1 MYFLYRT
8 DWTKANNS
16 ISYRSESIASSC
28 RKCWLNCG
36 LSSVL
41 VELTISCISEQDTI
55 ILCKVNNWLTTYVA
69 PWEFLKRHW
78 KMLAACVP
86 SAATILPASLM
97 CPLNLHVYVESSSIT
112 SNAYQCSTPS
122 EVWFL
127 PFLMQ
132 VAFSGSFVG
141 SPYKSPSL
149 RKWTQYTQCR
159 AFYIQVCWLGYYL
172 IELVKQGTLVSL
184 WFFSEPNPF
193 GANTLFQGHL
203 QIMLIH
209 IFTLLS
215 TVIRFSFPSIT
226 TWYDRL
232 KHVIWLIKTNQK

>member
-1 MYFLYRT
+1 MQSQQLVDNLRGSLRIPNT
-8 DWTKANNS
+8 PLKNVGSVCS
-16 ISYRSESIASSC
+16 ISR
-28 RKCWLNCG
+28 N
-36 LSSVL
+36 
-41 VELTISCISEQDTI
+41 D
-55 ILCKVNNWLTTYVA
+55 
-69 PWEFLKRHW
+69 
-78 KMLAACVP
+78 
-86 SAATILPASLM
+86 
-97 CPLNLHVYVESSSIT
+97 SSSFSNVPTKLARLCWIKSLT